1 MLIVIS
7 SPTPVSNEAFLINQL
22 CEEGLSVFHL
32 RKPDYTEPKLTALLK
47 EIDPVHYSK
56 IALHRFHHL
65 AGSFGINRLHFTG
78 EGRKQI
84 NKDALMAYKSE
95 GMVLSTSV
103 HSMPEY
109 YDLSSHFDYTFLGP
123 VFDSI
128 SKPGYQAK
136 AFNME
141 SMDKKQATKLI
152 ALGGIDSTNCSK
164 AYSMGFDGVAVLG
177 AVWNNEHKINAF
189 KVIQSLCPIT
199 AR

>member
-22 CEEGLSVFHL
+22 FEEGLSVFHL
-32 RKPDYTEPKLTALLK
+32 RKPDYTEPELTALLK
-47 EIDPVHYSK
+47 EINPVHYSK
-56 IALHRFHHL
+56 VALHQFHHV
-65 AGSFGINRLHFTG
+65 AGSFGIKRLHFNG
-78 EGRKQI
+78 EDRRQI
-84 NKDALMAYKSE
+84 KEDTLMTYKSE
-95 GMVLSTSV
+95 GAILSTSV

-109 YDLSSHFDYTFLGP
+109 HDLSSHFDYTFLGP

-141 SMDKKQATKLI
+141 GMDKKQTTKLI
-152 ALGGIDSTNCSK
+152 ALGGIDSANCRK

-189 KVIQSLCPIT
+189 KLIQSQCCIT
-199 AR
+199 AQ